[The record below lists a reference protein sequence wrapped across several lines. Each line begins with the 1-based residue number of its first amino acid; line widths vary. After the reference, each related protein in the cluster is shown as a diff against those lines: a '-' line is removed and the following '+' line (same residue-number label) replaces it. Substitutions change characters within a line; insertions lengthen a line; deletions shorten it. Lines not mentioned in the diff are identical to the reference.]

1 MGISRKK
8 AFVSEQP
15 LAQDDMVLLWLLRLM
30 APLGGYKHLIKE
42 HYFNEDGLAIALG
55 LGRFLGANEET
66 ETSYKPSVVK
76 GELFKIWQKA
86 ENRKSTFR
94 HKDREL
100 TRNVGALGAA
110 LGLSKAEKNIL
121 HFCISAQINELLPLG
136 ISAMGRLSI
145 MNLQQIL
152 SVALELSVE
161 DTRKSLL
168 PSGALAMS
176 GLITIDMSDKY
187 EFCGKVELLD
197 GLADEMHLHHNNPA
211 DILRDIIHA
220 SPKAKLNEADY
231 PHFAHEIALASR
243 YVEAAVATRKKG
255 VNLLF
260 YGVPGSG
267 KTEFARMLAGKLDLE
282 LFEIASSNRSETPLD
297 GDDRFRAYR
306 LGQKLCERKNR
317 SAILFDEVEDVFGC
331 SFSHFELRTH
341 TGKKCWVNHI
351 LEENPVPAFWIT
363 NRVDEID
370 AAYLRRFDL
379 VLEFKSPPR
388 GIRERM
394 ISSYLTDL
402 PVSETW
408 KKRMAEH
415 ETLVPAL
422 IERAA
427 RVIKE
432 ATPDATP
439 ADAEQSLE
447 KIIGNIVEAMGYQR
461 PQLSKN
467 SWVTTYRPDI
477 LNTDQD
483 IAALC
488 NGLKQH
494 RQARVCLFGPPGTG
508 KTAFGKHVAEIL
520 DMPLIAKRASDII
533 SPYVGMTE
541 QNIADMFREAH
552 DGNAVLLLDEADS
565 FLQARQNARYSWEI
579 SFVNEMLTQME
590 CFEGVFIASTNFMSA
605 LDPAT
610 LRRFDIKLKF
620 DYLHPEQAWAMF
632 LDLAKAQGFDACE
645 SLKPKIQVIENLA
658 PGDFAVVSRKLRLTR
673 ASHPETLVEML
684 VDECKVK
691 PDGRNRPIGF

>member
-1 MGISRKK
+1 MGVSRRK
-8 AFVSEQP
+8 AFVTEQP
-15 LAQDDMVLLWLLRLM
+15 LEQNDMVLLWLLRLM
-30 APLGGYKHLIKE
+30 APLGNYKYFIKE
-42 HYFNEDGLAIALG
+42 HYFDENDLAVALG
-55 LGRFLGANEET
+55 LGRFLGAND

-76 GELFKIWQKA
+76 TELFQTWQKA
-86 ENRKSTFR
+86 ENRKSRFL
-94 HKDREL
+94 HLDREL
-100 TRNVGALGAA
+100 TKNVDSLCTS
-110 LGLSKAEKNIL
+110 LGLNKAEKTIL
-121 HFCISAQINELLPLG
+121 HFCISAAVNETLSLGLRMTRQLSFMDIQRLFSVTLDLPINDVRQ
-136 ISAMGRLSI
+136 A
-145 MNLQQIL
+145 
-152 SVALELSVE
+152 
-161 DTRKSLL
+161 LL
-168 PSGALAMS
+168 PSGTLGMS
-176 GLITIDMSDKY
+176 GLLNVDVQQRID
-187 EFCGKVELLD
+187 FVGKVQLLD
-197 GLADEMHLHHNNPA
+197 GLAEGMYIYHDNPRSLLH
-211 DILRDIIHA
+211 DIIHA
-220 SPKAKLNEADY
+220 SPKAKLREADY

-243 YVEAAVATRKKG
+243 YVEAAVSTRKKG
-255 VNLLF
+255 INLLF
-260 YGVPGSG
+260 HGVPGSG

-282 LFEIASSNRSETPLD
+282 LFEIASSNRSEIPLD

-317 SAILFDEVEDVFGC
+317 SAILFDEVEDVFGH

-379 VLEFKSPPR
+379 VLEFKAPPR

-394 ISSYLTDL
+394 ISNYLTDL

-415 ETLVPAL
+415 EILVPAL

-427 RVIKE
+427 KVVKE

-447 KIIGNIVEAMGYQR
+447 KIIGNTVEAMGYQR

-483 IAALC
+483 IATLC

-494 RQARVCLFGPPGTG
+494 RQARICLFGPPGTG

-533 SPYVGMTE
+533 SPYVGMAE
-541 QNIADMFREAH
+541 QNIAHMFREAR
-552 DGNAVLLLDEADS
+552 DDNAVLLLDEADS
-565 FLQARQNARYSWEI
+565 FLLARQNARYSWEI
-579 SFVNEMLTQME
+579 SFINEMLTQME
-590 CFEGVFIASTNFMSA
+590 CFEGIFIASTNFLTA

-610 LRRFDIKLKF
+610 MRRFDVKLKF
-620 DYLHPEQAWAMF
+620 DYLRPEQAWVMF
-632 LDLAKAQGFDACE
+632 LDLAKAQGFDTCE

-658 PGDFAVVSRKLRLTR
+658 PGDFAVVSRKLRLTT

-691 PDGRNRPIGF
+691 SDGHSRSIGF